1 MTDVE
6 KAAPGVDPSSHIQN
20 LIRPAIENFGGEKGA
35 QDLAASPEY
44 KKYQAAAEE
53 LAGFDPFQL
62 ETREQ
67 RLTFWINIYN
77 VTAILSQLGR
87 GGGSTSGDST
97 SGDSPS
103 GDSPSGDSPSGGSN
117 ARDACNIGGAAY
129 SLVDIEYGILR
140 SNARRPYRP
149 WRHFPPWDR
158 RRRLTPDPPE
168 PLVNFALLRPGSNLR
183 PRFYEAV
190 TIDRQLHDDAVEF
203 LGSGGVVID
212 PVKQTILLAPLL
224 RDCAADF
231 GGGQGLMRFIA
242 SHLEPGGD
250 AAFVYSRGGRVD
262 IKFQK

>member
-6 KAAPGVDPSSHIQN
+6 KNAPGVDPSLHIQN
-20 LIRPAIENFGGEKGA
+20 LIRPVIESFHGDNGA
-35 QDLAASPEY
+35 RDLAASPEY
-44 KKYQAAAEE
+44 KKYLAAAEE
-53 LAGFDPFQL
+53 LAGFDPFLL
-62 ETREQ
+62 ETRDQ
-67 RLTFWINIYN
+67 RLTFWINVYN
-77 VTAILSQLGR
+77 VTAIRLQI
-87 GGGSTSGDST
+87 DHN
-97 SGDSPS
+97 GDSPN
-103 GDSPSGDSPSGGSN
+103 GDSPKGDSN
-117 ARDACNIGGAAY
+117 AGDACNIGGAAY

-149 WRHFPPWDR
+149 WRHLPPWDR
-158 RRRLTPDPPE
+158 RRRLAPDPPE
-168 PLVNFALLRPGSNLR
+168 PLVNFALSRPGSNLR
-183 PRFYEAV
+183 LRFYEGE
-190 TIDRQLHDDAVEF
+190 TIDRQLHDAAVEF

-262 IKFQK
+262 IRFQK

>member
-6 KAAPGVDPSSHIQN
+6 KAAPGVDRSSHIQN
-20 LIRPAIENFGGEKGA
+20 LIRPAIENYGGDKGA
-35 QDLAASPEY
+35 QDLAASPEH

-87 GGGSTSGDST
+87 GGGSTSGGST
-97 SGDSPS
+97 
-103 GDSPSGDSPSGGSN
+103 SGGSN

-168 PLVNFALLRPGSNLR
+168 PLVNFALLRPGSKLR

-190 TIDRQLHDDAVEF
+190 TIDRQLHDAAVEF

-262 IKFQK
+262 IRFQKYQ